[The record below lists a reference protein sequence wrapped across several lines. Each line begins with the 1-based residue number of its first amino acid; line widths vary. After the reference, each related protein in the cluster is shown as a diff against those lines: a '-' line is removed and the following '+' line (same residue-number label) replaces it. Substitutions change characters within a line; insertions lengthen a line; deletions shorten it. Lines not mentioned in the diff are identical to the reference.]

1 MATMDTR
8 TRRLPEWASLGGVA
22 FVVLFVIGTLLMFS
36 DTPMGDDPPS
46 KVIAYFGDSGHR
58 DRISIA
64 WVVAGLGFLCF
75 LFFVAALRETVARLE
90 GDGLLATLTA
100 IGGAIYAALGL
111 AAFSLEAGVRTMSDD
126 TFQHRVYP
134 ELIHAADDASW
145 MIHAAGGAGLAVMII
160 AVSMAFVRSA
170 EMPSWLGWI
179 GVVGA
184 LAALA
189 SIVFFPVFVWL
200 LWVLVVSVLLFA
212 RGVSRPAAVSPVS

>member
-1 MATMDTR
+1 MGAIDTR
-8 TRRLPEWASLGGVA
+8 ARRLPEWASLGGVA

-64 WVVAGLGFLCF
+64 WIVAGFAF
-75 LFFVAALRETVARLE
+75 LFFLVFVAALREAVARLE
-90 GDGLLATLTA
+90 DDGILATLTA

-134 ELIHAADDASW
+134 EVIHAADDASW
-145 MIHAAGGAGLAVMII
+145 MIHAAGGAALAVMILS
-160 AVSMAFVRSA
+160 VSVAFVRSPA
-170 EMPSWLGWI
+170 MPSWLGWV
-179 GVVGA
+179 GLVGA

-189 SIVFFPVFVWL
+189 SLVFFPIFVWL
-200 LWVLVVSVLLFA
+200 LWVVVVSVLLFM
-212 RGVSRPAAVSPVS
+212 RGVSGPATAGPVS